1 MAEECH
7 ANKTSRPLQ
16 KIRHRTRE
24 RCSEPQLTAA
34 DVAASLNLPSRALH
48 RILAA
53 NQLTFAPMLIDARV
67 SVALQM
73 LAAPSAAN
81 LTIPAIALK
90 SGFLSDAHFMR
101 AIRKRTGHSPQELW
115 RLTH

>member
-1 MAEECH
+1 MAGEAE
-7 ANKTSRPLQ
+7 AKETSSLVQ
-16 KIRHRTRE
+16 KIWDRIRE

-34 DVAASLNLPSRALH
+34 DVAASLSLPPRTLH
-48 RILAA
+48 RVLAA
-53 NQLTFAPMLIDARV
+53 NKLTFAPLLVDARV

-73 LAAPSAAN
+73 LTSPSGAH

-90 SGFLSDAHFMR
+90 SGFLTETHFMR
-101 AIRKRTGHSPQELW
+101 VVRRRTGHSPQELR